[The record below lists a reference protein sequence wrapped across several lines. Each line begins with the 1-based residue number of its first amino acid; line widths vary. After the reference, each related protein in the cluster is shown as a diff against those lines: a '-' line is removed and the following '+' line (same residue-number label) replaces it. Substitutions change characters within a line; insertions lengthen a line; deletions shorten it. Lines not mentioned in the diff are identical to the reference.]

1 MNYYNKIKNEIINN
15 EITKKVKD
23 YSKNKSDLTTYYN
36 VGKLLSEAGKHYGEG
51 IIKEYSNKLSK
62 DLNRKYSVTTLK
74 YMRLFYKFVK
84 SQPLSDHLTWSHYM
98 ELLPLKDK
106 DKINYYIGVTT
117 KNNLSKRQ
125 LRERIKNNE
134 YERLDNKT
142 KQKLIEH
149 KETKVEDFIKNPIVI
164 RNSSNHEIISEKML
178 QKLILED
185 IPSFLDELGTG
196 FTFIRNE
203 YKIKLGNTYN
213 YIDLLLFNYEF
224 NCFVVVELKV
234 TELKKEHIGQIE
246 VYMNYI
252 DKNLKKVT
260 QDKTIGIIICKK
272 DNKFIM
278 EYCSDERISVRK
290 YELL

>member
-1 MNYYNKIKNEIINN
+1 M
-15 EITKKVKD
+15 
-23 YSKNKSDLTTYYN
+23 
-36 VGKLLSEAGKHYGEG
+36 
-51 IIKEYSNKLSK
+51 
-62 DLNRKYSVTTLK
+62 
-74 YMRLFYKFVK
+74 
-84 SQPLSDHLTWSHYM
+84 TWSHFC
-98 ELLPLKDK
+98 ELLKLDNQNE
-106 DKINYYIGVTT
+106 IEYYISLC
-117 KNNLSKRQ
+117 NDQNLSVRQ
-125 LRERIKNNE
+125 LRERIKSKE
-134 YERLDNKT
+134 YERLDDKT
-142 KQKLIEH
+142 KQKLIKH

-164 RNSSNHEIISEKML
+164 RNSFNYEIISEKML

-203 YKIKLGNTYN
+203 YKIKIGNNYN
-213 YIDLLLFNYEF
+213 YIDLLLFNIDF
-224 NCFVVVELKV
+224 NCYVVVELKV

-252 DKNLKKVT
+252 DKNLKKIT